1 MLGRFGFRIGGIGVC
16 FGFQS
21 EGRDIIQSVATQPVA
36 GSLGGLDA
44 LFVGGAVALLFVI
57 SYVFGRREENTDD
70 FFLGGRRVP
79 WIVACLSF
87 VATEISALALVGMP
101 HTAYTE
107 NWRWFQ
113 FLIGLALAR
122 LIVAFLFIPA
132 FYKYDCTSIYEFLG
146 HRFGRATQ
154 YTGSIYFL
162 VTRLIAS
169 GVRLYATCMAVG
181 LILGWPLGLTLAM
194 FTVVSVVFIAFG
206 GIKALVWTGA
216 YQAVFFI
223 VSGVLVAVFL
233 VGHIDGGLASALD
246 AAGRAGR
253 LSTFN
258 FAWNLNDANTFW
270 AGVIGGLFTGL
281 VSFGADQEMVQRLL
295 TVKTRKSSQRTILAT
310 IVTVLPVYWLYLL
323 IGTLLYVFYG
333 RHPELPLPTE
343 LKTIFPHFARTILPA
358 GLKGLVLASI
368 VLASVDSPLNSL
380 TTSFVRDIYRPLICK
395 NATERHY
402 LLVSRIGVVV
412 FGLILAAI
420 AMACEPVQN
429 ILGFAFQIL
438 ALTGGPMLGVFLLG
452 LLTRRKVNLANV
464 PAMLISTALCTVL
477 LFLIQRKT
485 LDLGWTWLIVLGA
498 AATMGLSGLFSLL
511 NRQPRR
517 RTR

>member
-1 MLGRFGFRIGGIGVC
+1 MSVSIRETRGSRTHPT
-16 FGFQS
+16 
-21 EGRDIIQSVATQPVA
+21 EGRTVTEDAITQQLG
-36 GSLGGLDA
+36 GSLGGLDGV
-44 LFVGGAVALLFVI
+44 FVAGAIALLFVI
-57 SYVFGRREENTDD
+57 SYVFGRHEKDTED
-70 FFLGGRRVP
+70 FFLGGRQVP

-101 HTAYTE
+101 HTAFTE

-113 FLIGLALAR
+113 FLIGLAFAR
-122 LIVAFLFIPA
+122 LVVAFLFIPA
-132 FYKYDCTSIYEFLG
+132 FYKYECTSIYEFLG

-181 LILGWPLGLTLAM
+181 LILDWPLGPTLAM
-194 FTVVSVVFIAFG
+194 FTVVSILFIAFG

-223 VSGVLVAVFL
+223 ASGVLDVGFL
-233 VGHIDGGLASALD
+233 VRHIDGGLTSALQT
-246 AAGRAGR
+246 AGEAGR

-258 FAWNLNDANTFW
+258 FAFNLNDAGTFW
-270 AGVIGGLFTGL
+270 AGVAGGFFTGL

-295 TVKTRKSSQRTILAT
+295 TVKTRRSSQKTILAT

-323 IGTLLYVFYG
+323 IGTLLYVFYS
-333 RHPELPLPTE
+333 RHPELALPTE
-343 LKTIFPHFARTILPA
+343 LKTIFPHFARTMLPA
-358 GLKGLVLASI
+358 GLKGLVLGSI

-380 TTSFVRDIYRPLICK
+380 TTSFVRDIYRPLIRK
-395 NATERHY
+395 EATEAHY

-412 FGLILAAI
+412 FGLILAVI
-420 AMACEPVQN
+420 AAACAPVEN
-429 ILGFAFQIL
+429 ILWFAFQIL

-452 LLTRRKVNLANV
+452 LLTRRKANLTNL
-464 PAMLISTALCTVL
+464 PAMLISTALCTIL
-477 LFLIQRKT
+477 LLLIQQKT

-498 AATMGLSGLFSLL
+498 AVTMVLGCLFSLL
-511 NRQPRR
+511 AK
-517 RTR
+517 

>member
-1 MLGRFGFRIGGIGVC
+1 MQETRGLRTHPTIGG
-16 FGFQS
+16 
-21 EGRDIIQSVATQPVA
+21 RDAIESAITPQLD
-36 GSLGGLDA
+36 GSLGGLDGV
-44 LFVGGAVALLFVI
+44 LVGGAIALLFVI
-57 SYVFGRREENTDD
+57 SYVFGRHEKDTDD
-70 FFLGGRRVP
+70 FFLGGRRIP

-101 HTAYTE
+101 HTAFTE

-113 FLIGLALAR
+113 FLIGLAIAR

-146 HRFGRATQ
+146 HRFGPATQ

-181 LILGWPLGLTLAM
+181 LILDWPLGPTLAL
-194 FTVVSVVFIAFG
+194 FTIVSILFIAFG

-223 VSGVLVAVFL
+223 VSGVLVAGFL
-233 VGHIDGGLASALD
+233 VQSIDGGLPSALQTARD
-246 AAGRAGR
+246 AGR

-258 FAWNLNDANTFW
+258 FAFNLNDAGTFW
-270 AGVIGGLFTGL
+270 AGVTGGLFTGL

-295 TVKTRKSSQRTILAT
+295 TVKTRRSSQKTILTT

-333 RHPELPLPTE
+333 RHPELPLPAE

-358 GLKGLVLASI
+358 GLKGLVLGSI

-380 TTSFVRDIYRPLICK
+380 TTSFVRDIYRPLIRK
-395 NATERHY
+395 EATEKHY
-402 LLVSRIGVVV
+402 LLVSRISVGA
-412 FGLILAAI
+412 FGLILAGI
-420 AMACEPVQN
+420 AAACAPVEN
-429 ILGFAFQIL
+429 VLWFAFQIL
-438 ALTGGPMLGVFLLG
+438 ALTGGPMLGIFLLG
-452 LLTRRKVNLANV
+452 LLTRRKVNLTNL

-477 LFLIQRKT
+477 LLLIQQKA
-485 LDLGWTWLIVLGA
+485 LDLGWTWLIVLGTA
-498 AATMGLSGLFSLL
+498 VTMVLSYLLSLL
-511 NRQPRR
+511 IRQTP
-517 RTR
+517 